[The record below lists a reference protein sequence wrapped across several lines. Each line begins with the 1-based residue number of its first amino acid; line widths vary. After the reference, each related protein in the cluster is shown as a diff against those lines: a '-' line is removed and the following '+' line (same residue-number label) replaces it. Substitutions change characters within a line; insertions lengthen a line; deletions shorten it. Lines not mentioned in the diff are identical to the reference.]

1 MGALTWIVGQ
11 KCPAQVS
18 VRSSCT
24 PLSGKML
31 ISEDQ
36 LGVKM
41 GPRSVID
48 APAARTLRRLVA
60 TLLAV
65 DAVHADDASTKDQC
79 LSMVKPINC
88 CRAFLLTRPN
98 DQFPCRGKDA
108 VVREST
114 PTALGRK

>member
-1 MGALTWIVGQ
+1 VNETPKAYGPGLPE

-18 VRSSCT
+18 VRSSCA

-48 APAARTLRRLVA
+48 APAARTLKRLVA
-60 TLLAV
+60 TLVAV
-65 DAVHADDASTKDQC
+65 AAVHAGDARIKEPA
-79 LSMVKPINC
+79 LSIENPVN
-88 CRAFLLTRPN
+88 
-98 DQFPCRGKDA
+98 
-108 VVREST
+108 S
-114 PTALGRK
+114 